1 MGSIVHAFCNVVKS
15 AAQVTEDAVQ
25 ASIKA
30 GVAVAGLT
38 VKLGGSVLKS
48 ASPVTKIYAGA
59 MKYTLDNTLG
69 RVLPP
74 SVYSKMASFT
84 NAGASMAEG
93 NLTSANF
100 RAVVK
105 GFVDQA
111 MIGVRINNEALLQF
125 NKTGLSKT
133 VNKYTGGILTSV
145 THLGKVAVVMEN
157 NALTDNY
164 EKINWVQ
171 TLVEVIQVA
180 GTVSAIVATGGMA
193 VAVTA
198 GTKAVG
204 EETGL
209 DKSKLGMG
217 VLSAGALYASGG
229 ASFTQVAT
237 TGGAQL
243 GTATVLNNTALGD
256 SQLGRTVAEIGITAT
271 ANSIQGNQAF
281 TEEVRNLAEQKA
293 RDVATAEANKKLQ
306 STTGLPLNVNMLTS
320 AYDVVTGDK
329 PMSQIA
335 SEAQDRFV
343 AKYNETVANLSDK
356 AKNLTEEEVKS
367 QASAIATKEADKYVM
382 SQIEKAKDKYG
393 DKLFSYLLDKYGP
406 KTDYADSIVPDDYL
420 NYQIFTPDPNKRIVN
435 IVYKQNT
442 AKIVSGVLAVGIV
455 GLAVAYSV

>member
-15 AAQVTEDAVQ
+15 AAQITEDAVQ

-38 VKLGGSVLKS
+38 VKLGGSVLKA

-74 SVYSKMASFT
+74 SIYSKMASFT

-164 EKINWVQ
+164 EKIDWVR
-171 TLVEVIQVA
+171 TLIEVVQVA
-180 GTVSAIVATGGMA
+180 AAVSAAIATGGMSMA
-193 VAVTA
+193 IAS
-198 GTKAVG
+198 GTTIVG
-204 EETGL
+204 NETGL
-209 DKSKLGMG
+209 NKSKLGMG
-217 VLSAGALYASGG
+217 ILTAGAMMASGT
-229 ASFTQVAT
+229 ADFSQVAT
-237 TGGAQL
+237 TGATQL
-243 GTATVLNNTALGD
+243 GTTAVINNTSLGD
-256 SQLGRTVAEIGITAT
+256 SQLGRTALELGATAT
-271 ANSIQGNQAF
+271 ANSIQGNTAF
-281 TEEVRNLAEQKA
+281 TTEFRNLAEKKA
-293 RDVATAEANKKLQ
+293 KEIATVEANKKLKDI
-306 STTGLPLNVNMLTS
+306 TGLPLNVNMLTS
-320 AYDVVTGDK
+320 AYDVMSGDK
-329 PMSQIA
+329 TMEQIA
-335 SEAQDRFV
+335 IEAKENFV
-343 AKYNETVANLSDK
+343 ASYDK
-356 AKNLTEEEVKS
+356 AVAGLSAKLENLTEEEVKK
-367 QASAIATKEADKYVM
+367 QATEYATREADKYVLD
-382 SQIEKAKDKYG
+382 QLEQAKNKYG
-393 DKLFSYLLDKYGP
+393 AKLFDYLLDKYGP
-406 KTDYADSIVPDDYL
+406 KTDYADVIVPDDYL

-442 AKIVSGVLAVGIV
+442 AKIVGGVLAVGIV